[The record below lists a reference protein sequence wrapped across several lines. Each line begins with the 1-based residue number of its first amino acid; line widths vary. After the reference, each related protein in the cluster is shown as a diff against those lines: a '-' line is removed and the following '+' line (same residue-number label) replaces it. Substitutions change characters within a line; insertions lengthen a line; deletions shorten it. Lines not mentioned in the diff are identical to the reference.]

1 VIHWISFFKKLVNE
15 PVAISIVERLNWLI
29 MNNEKETSRVE
40 AFSDGVFAIAI
51 TLLILEIKVPE
62 PETRL
67 TNSQLFT
74 SLINLWPSY
83 FAFLL
88 SFTAV
93 LIMWINHHGFF
104 KYLKTLNPRFLYANG
119 FLLLMVTFI
128 PFPTAVLA
136 KYIDSPA
143 ANIASAFYCG
153 AMVLV
158 SVAYN
163 LLWFT
168 TAYKRRLVKD
178 EISDALIIKIR
189 NAYWF
194 GFFVYLTSFII
205 SFFFAIA
212 GLLICISLWIF
223 WIVLDYNSI
232 RKKAVSKSNFI

>member
-1 VIHWISFFKKLVNE
+1 
-15 PVAISIVERLNWLI
+15 
-29 MNNEKETSRVE
+29 MTNEKETTRVE

-51 TLLILEIKVPE
+51 TLLVLEIKVPKIDIHM
-62 PETRL
+62 

-74 SLINLWPSY
+74 SLLNLWPSY

-88 SFTAV
+88 SFAAV

-104 KYLKTLNPRFLYANG
+104 KYLKTINSKFLYANG

-136 KYIDSPA
+136 EHINSPA
-143 ANIASAFYCG
+143 ANVSAAFYCG

-163 LLWFT
+163 VLWFT
-168 TAYKRRLVKD
+168 TAYKRALVKD

-194 GFFVYLTSFII
+194 GFFVYLASFIV
-205 SFFFAIA
+205 SFFYAIA
-212 GLLICISLWIF
+212 GIVICISFWIF
-223 WIVLDYNSI
+223 WISLDYNKTHKRI
-232 RKKAVSKSNFI
+232 LRKKNI